1 MPLKDKTPLGILCV
15 LACEVLWGF
24 SFMFTKT
31 VTDTVSPLA
40 LLSWRFILALLVM
53 SLLALL
59 RIVKLDF
66 RHKSLKAL
74 LLLAV
79 FVPGSYFIGETVGIK
94 LTSASESGAIIA
106 CIPVGALLLS
116 TLMLKQPPTKL
127 QVGGVGLTTAGII
140 FILLAKGL
148 SATFNPLGYLLLL
161 LAVVSYGLYSVYAQ
175 RASQFSSAEKTYAMM
190 AMGAIVFTILALIE
204 SARDHSL
211 FRHRFPALQLRP
223 YLNRNQPDIF
233 LRRARYPRGDIG
245 RSYNP
250 ERGILDSSNRRHG
263 AGDRGRLPGEYDT
276 RDKDNR
282 GPGNRVLVG
291 KFRWRKKQLGQARPQ
306 STLRANI
313 SPT

>member
-211 FRHRFPALQLRP
+211 GTLVMLPFTNHEFLIAILYLGIGCSVIAFLLYNFALTSIGT
-223 YLNRNQPDIF
+223 NRTSSF
-233 LRRARYPRGDIG
+233 AGLATLVA
-245 RSYNP
+245 
-250 ERGILDSSNRRHG
+250 IL
-263 AGDRGRLPGEYDT
+263 AGVIILKEGYSIAQTVGT
-276 RDKDNR
+276 
-282 GPGNRVLVG
+282 VLVIG
-291 KFRWRKKQLGQARPQ
+291 GVYL
-306 STLRANI
+306 ANMTHGTKI
-313 SPT
+313 IVDPETEY